1 MTTQTLK
8 HAANMVASGEHLIY
22 AAGLYGVDVVALE
35 VYMKVNPRGET
46 YKANPQQH
54 ITNSGLCGHSIGDIY
69 PYVIV
74 ITGSFTEGFKYHL
87 TGNGLHL
94 GDEVYDSYSH
104 AHNEALEWAAYR

>member
-1 MTTQTLK
+1 MTTQALK
-8 HAANMVASGEHLIY
+8 HAANMVASGENLTY

-46 YKANPQQH
+46 YKANPQPH
-54 ITNSGLCGHSIGDIY
+54 INNSGLREHSVGDIY

-74 ITGSFTEGFKYHL
+74 LVGKPDTLTYHVTGK
-87 TGNGLHL
+87 GLHI
-94 GDEVYDSYSH
+94 GEEVYDSYSH